1 LAFSAISVYNPTDL
15 QQGIVRRM
23 RMLTR
28 VLFAWIALLGVWL
41 GSAAAQA
48 PSGIEEPVPYVPLRP
63 QTRREL
69 ARREALELYGLGL
82 VRQHQDRLIEA
93 TRTFEDALRLDPEA
107 TAVYKALIPLYAVL
121 SRKDDTLAACQKV
134 LDLDP
139 GDYETWAIYAR
150 QLRSLGRLPEAR
162 KAFAKGL
169 ACPGLAE
176 HVDLRLQLYYD
187 LGALSEET
195 QDYDQALT
203 AFTELAR
210 ILDNP
215 QTPLELGTTSTT
227 NLAEEAA
234 STYERIF
241 NICIQAGQ
249 YDRALQIFG
258 EGQAKH
264 PELGRRLNFSLAK
277 VYRARGQL
285 DKALGYLDEYL
296 KSQPTG
302 GEAYELRS
310 KILEQLGRAGEVLP
324 ALEKYAARD
333 RFNVALHLL
342 LARQYAAAGQVANA
356 EKLYQALAEQ
366 APTAEIFR
374 GLFALY
380 RQRRDMDAAVT
391 LLDEALGKAEK
402 NSSPPAGDAQAAAKA
417 RAMVTALR
425 DDPELI
431 RALLPAAQQ
440 ALLHGREL
448 HPQMRY
454 FMAVLAARAQQ
465 LDEAEYFY
473 RQCLRSLRR
482 DPQREI
488 AVYSGLIRVLW
499 TGHKYDTMV
508 EVCRSGL
515 ARARATNHLL
525 FRQYLSRALVMLGK
539 VEEAIAEADKAVE
552 IADDENRLEMRL
564 NRISVLTQAEHH
576 TQAVAQ
582 AQAMLQEF
590 SQPEQIRAIRDSLH
604 NVYAAMR
611 DFPKAEEQLHLIL
624 EADPNDATANNNLGY
639 LWADQGRNLDEAER
653 LIRKAVDLD
662 REQKRIGSAVTI
674 EGDGDNAAFVDSLGW
689 VLFRK
694 GRLEEAHTWLEKA
707 TELAR
712 GEDDPTVWDHL
723 GDVYFRLRKIAEAR
737 GAWQKSL
744 LLYES
749 EKQRRADLH
758 YKEVKHKL
766 ELLDS
771 ETPQP

>member
-1 LAFSAISVYNPTDL
+1 MR
-15 QQGIVRRM
+15 RRM
-23 RMLTR
+23 PL
-28 VLFAWIALLGVWL
+28 VWIAFLGACL
-41 GSAAAQA
+41 GSVSAHN
-48 PSGIEEPVPYVPLRP
+48 PSGIESPAPYVPLRA
-63 QTRREL
+63 QTREEL
-69 ARREALELYGLGL
+69 ARREARKLYGLGL
-82 VRQHQDRLIEA
+82 LRQHQDRLLEA
-93 TRTFEDALRLDPEA
+93 TRAFEEALRLDPEA
-107 TAVYKALIPLYAVL
+107 PAIYKALIPLYVAL
-121 SRKDDTLAACQKV
+121 SRREDALTACQKV

-139 GDYETWAIYAR
+139 GDYETWVLYAR
-150 QLRSLGRLPEAR
+150 HLRSAGRLKEAR
-162 KAFAKGL
+162 TAFGKSL

-176 HVDLRLQLYYD
+176 HAELRLQLYYD
-187 LGALSEET
+187 LGALCEET
-195 QDYDQALT
+195 HDYDQALT

-210 ILDNP
+210 SLDNP
-215 QTPLELGTTSTT
+215 QTAVELGSANPT

-249 YDRALQIFG
+249 QDRALRVFR
-258 EGQAKH
+258 EAQAKH
-264 PELGRRLNFSLAK
+264 PQLARRLNYNLARL
-277 VYRARGQL
+277 YRARGQL
-285 DKALGYLDEYL
+285 DKALEYLDDYL

-302 GEAYELRS
+302 AEPYELRS
-310 KILEQLGRAGEVLP
+310 ALLEKLGRTEEVLP

-333 RFNVALHLL
+333 HFNVALHLL
-342 LARQYAAAGQVANA
+342 LARQYAAAGQAANA
-356 EKLYQALAEQ
+356 EKIYQTLAEQ

-374 GLFALY
+374 GLFTLY
-380 RQRRDMDAAVT
+380 RQRHDMEAAVS

-402 NSSPPAGDAQAAAKA
+402 SNSPPAGDAQAAAKA
-417 RAMVTALR
+417 RAMLTALR

-440 ALLHGREL
+440 ALLAGRDL

-454 FMAVLAARAQQ
+454 FMAVFAARAHQ

-473 RQCLRSLRR
+473 RQSLRGFRR
-482 DPQREI
+482 DPQREA

-499 TGHKYDTMV
+499 TARKYDTIV
-508 EVCRSGL
+508 EVCRNGL
-515 ARARATNHLL
+515 TRARATNHLL

-539 VEEAIAEADKAVE
+539 IDEAIAEADKAVE
-552 IADDENRLEMRL
+552 IADDDNRLEMRL
-564 NRISVLTQAEHH
+564 NRISVLTQAEQYP
-576 TQAVAQ
+576 QAVAQ
-582 AQAMLQEF
+582 AQALLHEF

-611 DFPKAEEQLHLIL
+611 DFAKAEEQLRLIL
-624 EADPNDATANNNLGY
+624 DADPNDATANNNLGY
-639 LWADQGRNLDEAER
+639 LWADQGKNLDEAER
-653 LIRKAVDLD
+653 LIRKALELD
-662 REQKRIGSAVTI
+662 REQKRIGTAVTI

-694 GRLEEAHTWLEKA
+694 GRLEEARTWLERA
-707 TELAR
+707 VELAR

-723 GDVYFRLRKIAEAR
+723 GDVYFRLRKIAPAR

-749 EKQRRADLH
+749 EKHRPADEH

-771 ETPQP
+771 ETSQP